1 MSLRR
6 AVPLIAVLSGLILLS
21 SCATKKYVRQ
31 EIATTQADLSKRI
44 DDEASRRAELANQV
58 GELSALNKKN
68 ASRIEEV
75 QGNLNNAVKTLDP
88 KIEDAKRTG
97 IEAGDTARRA
107 LDASKQNAALFE
119 NRNNLQVISSH
130 DILFKFGSA
139 ALDDQAKT
147 QLADVGR
154 LVAGNKNLLV
164 ELQGFTDSVG
174 DVSYNIQLSNRRVEN
189 ALRYLVSEAKVDLH
203 RISSLGLGEANPVDD
218 NKTSAGRA
226 KNRRVTVTI
235 LGLK

>member
-1 MSLRR
+1 MSPRR
-6 AVPLIAVLSGLILLS
+6 AIAVITILSGLILLS

-31 EIATTQADLSKRI
+31 EVATTQAELSKRI
-44 DDEASRRAELANQV
+44 DEEASRRADLGNQV

-68 ASRIEEV
+68 AGRIEEV

-97 IEAGDTARRA
+97 IEAGDAA
-107 LDASKQNAALFE
+107 KQAMEASKQNAATFE
-119 NRNNLQVISSH
+119 NRNNLQAIASQ

-139 ALDDQAKT
+139 ALDDDANT
-147 QLADVGR
+147 RLAEIGK

-164 ELQGFTDSVG
+164 ELQGYTDSVG
-174 DVSYNIQLSNRRVEN
+174 DAVNNIQLSSKRVEN
-189 ALRYLVSEAKVDLH
+189 VLRYLVSEQKIDLH

-218 NKTSAGRA
+218 NKTKEGRA
-226 KNRRVTVTI
+226 KNRRVTVTV